1 MMAAPFRLQASSVA
15 LALLAGA
22 TTPAAATGGI
32 DCSSADGE
40 VSVSLST
47 GHTDTLS
54 IFRAIVTIADE
65 TWSSDPSVMAGK
77 PIEVGQAFENDTM
90 LLVDFLGEPAGA
102 VIGRLRAFDITEGET
117 FVSGGVFAFQEKGAW
132 VVDCSVRE

>member
-1 MMAAPFRLQASSVA
+1 MRFAASVMMILASAA
-15 LALLAGA
+15 
-22 TTPAAATGGI
+22 PAAATGGI

-65 TWSSDPSVMAGK
+65 TWSSDQAAIAGK

-102 VIGRLRAFDITEGET
+102 VIGRLRAFDMTEGET